1 MFRLFLVIAFAAT
14 AWSLEPFSGFGAIA
28 QAQSFCVNIRG
39 IGGCVR
45 TKSRRK
51 SRKYYNR
58 RKSVRQK
65 SSRKRS
71 GRRSSRARYS
81 RADTRT
87 IQAALTVIGLNPG
100 PIDGAIGRKTRAAV
114 RAFQRALGDP
124 ETGSLTATQA
134 TKLYT
139 VAKAVIDEEEKGP
152 KKPKSTENAF
162 SAEESARFRPI
173 AKINVGPKSG
183 IKSSNEAP
191 ALTGEIAAF
200 CRQHEVRIANVGE
213 ETLAF
218 RNSVRLLPIEF
229 CSTFQ
234 HLAAAGR
241 AMSETDICAA
251 YADQSKIILADA
263 LSLPIEEFA
272 LSLSARYGAE
282 TVRADHRKNGE
293 TCLLHSL
300 AESDLT
306 DSYFFSALLYGTGN
320 AGFSEFLGQQTA
332 LGIGIKADLQRAK
345 YWMDQATRSV
355 SAGAA
360 PLVEEEGV
368 DRAEMLASM
377 SAEIETLIKEG
388 ADYTPLEPTSSN
400 YAVFEAP
407 GPKQEARSE
416 NRDASDIA
424 RAVLA
429 LQYGEAVRSEQ
440 TYSELYGELDTQMRD
455 ECLDVAGTAI
465 KAGPDNVAGVLQD
478 NFGSGNLV
486 VPGLQFCRTAAYLAD
501 NDDAMFVYDYGLQA
515 VLGSGNATMIAAHY
529 VLGTGVEVNHEY
541 ARNWLKIASAEE
553 NDAYLA
559 EQISDLSASISAKQ

>member
-1 MFRLFLVIAFAAT
+1 MFRLFLVFTFAAT
-14 AWSLEPFSGFGAIA
+14 AWSFESFSGFGATA

-45 TKSRRK
+45 TKARRK

-58 RKSVRQK
+58 RKTVRKK
-65 SSRKRS
+65 SSRQRS

-87 IQAALTVIGLNPG
+87 IQTALTVIGLNPG

-114 RAFQRALGDP
+114 KAFQRALGDP
-124 ETGSLTATQA
+124 ETGSLTKAQA

-152 KKPKSTENAF
+152 KKPKSSENAF

-173 AKINVGPKSG
+173 AKINVGSNSE

-200 CRQHEVRIANVGE
+200 CRRHEVRIANVGA

-234 HLAAAGR
+234 HLAAAGK
-241 AMSETDICAA
+241 AISGTEICEA
-251 YADQSKIILADA
+251 YGDQANIILDDA
-263 LSLPIEEFA
+263 LALPIEEFA
-272 LSLSARYGAE
+272 LSLSARYGAR

-300 AESDLT
+300 ADGNLE
-306 DSYFFSALLYGTGN
+306 DSYFFSALLFGTGN
-320 AGFSEFLGQQTA
+320 AGFAEFLGQQTA

-345 YWMDQATRSV
+345 YWIDQANRSV
-355 SAGAA
+355 AAGAA
-360 PLVEEEGV
+360 PLVEVEGV
-368 DRAEMLASM
+368 DRSEMLATM
-377 SAEIETLIKEG
+377 SAEIAALMQEG
-388 ADYTPLEPTSSN
+388 ADYTPLEQTPSN

-407 GPKQEARSE
+407 GSKEESAPER
-416 NRDASDIA
+416 RDANDIA
-424 RAVLA
+424 RSVLA

-440 TYSELYGELDTQMRD
+440 TYTELYGELEPPMRD
-455 ECLDVAGTAI
+455 ECLDVADRAI
-465 KAGPDNVAGVLQD
+465 RAGPDNVANVLQE
-478 NFGSGNLV
+478 NFGNGNLV

-501 NDDAMFVYDYGLQA
+501 NSDAMFVYDYGLQA
-515 VLGSGNATMIAAHY
+515 VLGSGSATMIAAHY
-529 VLGTGVEVNHEY
+529 VLGSGVEVNHEY
-541 ARNWLKIASAEE
+541 ARNWLEIASSEE

-559 EQISDLSASISAKQ
+559 EQISDLSASISANP